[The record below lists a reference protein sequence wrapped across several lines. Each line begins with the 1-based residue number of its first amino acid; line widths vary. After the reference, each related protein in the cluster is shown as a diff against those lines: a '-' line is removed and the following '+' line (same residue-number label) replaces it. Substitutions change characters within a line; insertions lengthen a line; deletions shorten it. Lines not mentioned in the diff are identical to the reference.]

1 MAYEK
6 QTWVNGDIIT
16 AEKLNHMEDGIS
28 GLGGSNALICEYD
41 NDAGHTDKTFG
52 EIKAALLSGKTV
64 LLKITEGSDSGT
76 HTMGNFY
83 GYRIGGSEDSY
94 HCEVEFHQG
103 LLISSV
109 YSTIEELDNAYLNYA
124 D

>member
-1 MAYEK
+1 MAYTK
-6 QTWVNGDIIT
+6 QTWTNGDVIT
-16 AEKLNHMEDGIS
+16 AEKLNHIEDGIS
-28 GLGGSNALICEYD
+28 GSGGSNALICEYD

-52 EIKAALLSGKTV
+52 EIKDALLSGKTV
-64 LLKITEGSDSGT
+64 LFKTEEDSESGT
-76 HTMGNFY
+76 YNMGNFY
-83 GYRIGGSEDSY
+83 VYRILGSEDSY
-94 HCEVEFHQG
+94 YCEVEFRQG